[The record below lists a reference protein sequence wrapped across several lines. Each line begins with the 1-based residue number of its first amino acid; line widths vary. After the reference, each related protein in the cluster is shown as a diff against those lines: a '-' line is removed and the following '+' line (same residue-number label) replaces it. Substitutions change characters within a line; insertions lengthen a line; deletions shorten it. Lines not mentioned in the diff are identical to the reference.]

1 MPLLI
6 MKDNILKEMK
16 GEKNTVPPIEVKDIK
31 FDPSTMDRT
40 VSRDYNAMLYG
51 VDFEQ
56 KHSHMGLVKK
66 KKANLPASVS
76 NSNQNN
82 GPLQGN

>member
-16 GEKNTVPPIEVKDIK
+16 GEKNTVPAVEVKDIK

-51 VDFEQ
+51 VDFE
-56 KHSHMGLVKK
+56 
-66 KKANLPASVS
+66 
-76 NSNQNN
+76 
-82 GPLQGN
+82 